1 MYPSLL
7 GHHCSIIKHGSI
19 FPDYPENIID
29 FGLHNKV
36 PVMAGTNT
44 AEGAMSSGIPNW
56 WKDWMMRMFGK
67 QKVLVESCSE
77 HLHLPER
84 IGNHAMISWFYFNG
98 TFAASKLQNYVD
110 MISDSSIIRTTH
122 QTLMKL
128 ASSGSMNGIKLYEYV
143 LSFQDETS
151 ITYSIWAGCRCSSRQ
166 WFVFPF
172 LCLWCRKLV
181 TSKYWNIKKNLRHVG
196 KLC

>member
-1 MYPSLL
+1 MTAEDYENCLVGSSLTDIVAAGTSPLRVKQGYPRANKDDFSM
-7 GHHCSIIKHGSI
+7 HGSI

-44 AEGAMSSGIPNW
+44 ADGAPFAGDVFWDPELMERLNDEDVWKAEGPCRVLFRTPGLARG
-56 WKDWMMRMFGK
+56 DWEPCNVFMVEEAK
-67 QKVLVESCSE
+67 Q
-77 HLHLPER
+77 
-84 IGNHAMISWFYFNG
+84 FYFNG
-98 TFAASKLQNYVD
+98 TFAASKLQNDVD

-128 ASSGSMNGIKLYEYV
+128 ASSSSMNGIKLYEYV

-151 ITYSIWAGCRCSSRQ
+151 ITYSI
-166 WFVFPF
+166 
-172 LCLWCRKLV
+172 
-181 TSKYWNIKKNLRHVG
+181 
-196 KLC
+196 